1 VEGHPPAFQRPLAEH
16 VLQPLQEAAAGAQG
30 KAVDARGGGAPR
42 IVSAEARRKVEENKR
57 GTAEYQLLHIDFTPK
72 QIR

>member
-1 VEGHPPAFQRPLAEH
+1 VE
-16 VLQPLQEAAAGAQG
+16 
-30 KAVDARGGGAPR
+30 K
-42 IVSAEARRKVEENKR
+42 NKR

>member
-1 VEGHPPAFQRPLAEH
+1 
-16 VLQPLQEAAAGAQG
+16 
-30 KAVDARGGGAPR
+30 
-42 IVSAEARRKVEENKR
+42 VEENKR